1 MVCYAG
7 LLIKL
12 LAAQLKW
19 QYPYYNMAYSSFRE
33 RIIFFSGVPPFRSF
47 NKKNRYI
54 VFKKEERTHII
65 KFLLNCSL
73 SL

>member
-33 RIIFFSGVPPFRSF
+33 RIIFFLVYLHLDLLIKRIDTSSLKR
-47 NKKNRYI
+47 R
-54 VFKKEERTHII
+54 KELT
-65 KFLLNCSL
+65 L
-73 SL
+73 